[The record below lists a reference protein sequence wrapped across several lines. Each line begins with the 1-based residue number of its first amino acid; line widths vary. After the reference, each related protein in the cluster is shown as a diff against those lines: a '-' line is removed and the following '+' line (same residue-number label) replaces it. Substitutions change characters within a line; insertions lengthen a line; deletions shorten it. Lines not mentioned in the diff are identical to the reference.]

1 MHTHSAEEVA
11 FIYSGTAELVVGRGR
26 AIVTRGGLALIP
38 AMAPHDVY
46 NVGEET
52 VTMVNFFPT
61 AVFVTTFEERL
72 SPIGAWSFVI
82 GAPQELT
89 PEHVT

>member
-1 MHTHSAEEVA
+1 
-11 FIYSGTAELVVGRGR
+11 
-26 AIVTRGGLALIP
+26 
-38 AMAPHDVY
+38 
-46 NVGEET
+46 
-52 VTMVNFFPT
+52 MVNFFPS

-89 PEHVT
+89 PEHLT